1 MELDE
6 MSVSKA
12 ELKTLTQ
19 ELLSGDNLL
28 AGNIDVLK
36 DLKIKMQVSLGET
49 EIQVDKLMTMKEGS
63 VVKLDRE
70 ANSPLDI
77 FINGKLVARGVMVV
91 VDDDFGVQ
99 ITEISS

>member
-1 MELDE
+1 MESDD
-6 MSVSKA
+6 MSVSKV

-19 ELLSGDNLL
+19 ELLSGENLL
-28 AGNIDVLK
+28 AGNIEVLK
-36 DLKIKMQVSLGET
+36 DLQVKMQVSLGET
-49 EIQVDKLMTMKEGS
+49 EVKVDTLMSMKEGS

-77 FINGKLVARGVMVV
+77 FINGKLVGRGVMVV